1 MDVLVLGISGGKPWD
16 TVGRKDADKN
26 LGNVVGFVGKDGG
39 SCAQCHQAH
48 CISQEMLKFCLRV
61 ILKRQLLRAAASAAG
76 RPPIPIHKTPWLRCI
91 AMMRVS
97 DAVITA
103 VGAS

>member
-16 TVGRKDADKN
+16 TVGRKDADN
-26 LGNVVGFVGKDGG
+26 NFENVVGISGG
-39 SCAQCHQAH
+39 PCAQRPQAH
-48 CISQEMLKFCLRV
+48 CISQGMLKFCLHV
-61 ILKRQLLRAAASAAG
+61 ILKRQLLRAATSAAG